1 MPKVVLMLTFINM
14 EEVGA
19 KPEFRIIIQCGTIF
33 LLSNTV
39 GCIFYAMFLYSSVFK
54 TVLEGF

>member
-19 KPEFRIIIQCGTIF
+19 KTEFRIIIQCSTVL

-39 GCIFYAMFLYSSVFK
+39 GCIFYAMFLYSSVLK